1 MYRPVLRRAVRL
13 LHRNNRGNLLSNDVV
28 KALKLF
34 ILLAAVGILAVSLL
48 RDRSRPPASVAP
60 THGHRQPIDFRL
72 ADLAGSRWQ
81 LSDRRGKVVLVNFWA
96 TWCPPCREETPGL
109 VRLYRDY
116 RPKGVEVVGIAMDD
130 DPRKAVPPF
139 LRQYSVPYTVLV
151 PDSGFQLAGDID
163 SLPTTL
169 LIDRQGRVAKVYVGA
184 VGEAEVEEELDV
196 LLKESS

>member
-1 MYRPVLRRAVRL
+1 LYRPVLRQTLRL
-13 LHRNNRGNLLSNDVV
+13 LHRSNRGTPLRTDLI

-34 ILLAAVGILAVSLL
+34 ILLSAVGILAVVFF
-48 RDRSRPPASVAP
+48 RDRSGPSTSATATTGR
-60 THGHRQPIDFRL
+60 RQKLDFRL
-72 ADLAGSRWQ
+72 NDLAGSRWQ

-116 RPKGVEVVGIAMDD
+116 RPRGVEMVGIAMDD
-130 DPRKAVPPF
+130 DPHQAVPPF
-139 LRQYSVPYTVLV
+139 LQRFHVPYPVLV
-151 PDSGFQLAGDID
+151 PDLSFDLANQIE

-184 VGEAEVEEELDV
+184 IPQSEVEDELDV

>member
-1 MYRPVLRRAVRL
+1 MT
-13 LHRNNRGNLLSNDVV
+13 
-28 KALKLF
+28 
-34 ILLAAVGILAVSLL
+34 
-48 RDRSRPPASVAP
+48 PAS
-60 THGHRQPIDFRL
+60 GKRQAIDFHL
-72 ADLAGSRWQ
+72 PDLAGSPWQ

-116 RPKGVEVVGIAMDD
+116 RSKGVVVVGISMDD
-130 DPRKAVPPF
+130 DPRQAVPPF
-139 LRQYSVPYTVLV
+139 LRQYGVPYTVLV
-151 PDSGFQLAGDID
+151 PDSGFNLAGDIE

-184 VGEAEVEEELDV
+184 VGESEVEEELDV

>member
-1 MYRPVLRRAVRL
+1 LYRPVLRQTVRV
-13 LHRNNRGNLLSNDVV
+13 LHRSNRGNLLNNDVI

-34 ILLAAVGILAVSLL
+34 ILLAAVGILAVSLM
-48 RDRSRPPASVAP
+48 RDRSKPSASIAS
-60 THGHRQPIDFRL
+60 TRGRRQLIDFRL

-96 TWCPPCREETPGL
+96 TWCPPCRQETPGL

-116 RPKGVEVVGIAMDD
+116 RAKGVEVVGIAMDD
-130 DPRKAVPPF
+130 DPRRAVPPF
-139 LRQYSVPYTVLV
+139 LLRYSVPYTVLV
-151 PDSGFQLAGDID
+151 PDSSFQLASDID

-169 LIDRQGRVAKVYVGA
+169 LIDRKGRVAKVYVGA
-184 VGEAEVEEELDV
+184 IGESEVEDELNA

>member
-1 MYRPVLRRAVRL
+1 MRDDAI
-13 LHRNNRGNLLSNDVV
+13 

-34 ILLAAVGILAVSLL
+34 ILLSAVGILGVVFF
-48 RDRSRPPASVAP
+48 RSVRSHGAP
-60 THGHRQPIDFRL
+60 QVNSARRQALDFKL
-72 ADLAGSRWQ
+72 PDLAGSDWQ

-116 RPKGVEVVGIAMDD
+116 QPKGVEVVGISMDD
-130 DPRKAVPPF
+130 DPHQAVPPF
-139 LRQYSVPYTVLV
+139 LRKFDIPYPTLV
-151 PDSGFQLAGDID
+151 PNSSFGLTSQIE

-169 LIDRQGRVAKVYVGA
+169 LIDRQGRVAKVYVG
-184 VGEAEVEEELDV
+184 ELPQQEVKDALDE